1 LIVTIFGGSQPSA
14 SDAAYEEAFQLGAAL
29 AATGHTVCTGGY
41 VGTMEAA
48 SKGAAQAGGHVV
60 GITCRE
66 IESWRPIKVNRWVTE
81 EWSYAT
87 LSERLTALIKRSD
100 AAIALPGG
108 IGTLAEILMAWNHL
122 AIQAITPRPLIL
134 VGEAWKTTLTT
145 FIESQARYIAE
156 HDRAFLHFA
165 KTIKEA
171 VVMIEEFTKNQNK
184 QVTR

>member
-1 LIVTIFGGSQPSA
+1 MIITIFGGSQPSTG
-14 SDAAYEEAFQLGAAL
+14 DAAYEEAYQLGAAL
-29 AATGHTVCTGGY
+29 AKAGHTVCTGGY

-66 IESWRPIKVNRWVTE
+66 IESWRPIKANRWITE

-134 VGEAWKTTLTT
+134 VGEAWRTTLTA
-145 FIESQARYIAE
+145 FIESQALYIAE
-156 HDRAFLHFA
+156 LDRALLHYA

-171 VVMIEEFTKNQNK
+171 VVIIEEFTKISK
-184 QVTR
+184 QAGTR

>member
-1 LIVTIFGGSQPSA
+1 MIITIFGGSQPSA
-14 SDAAYEEAFQLGAAL
+14 GDAAYEEAYEIGAAF
-29 AATGHTVCTGGY
+29 AKAGHTVCTGGY

-48 SKGAAQAGGHVV
+48 SKGASQAGGHVV

-66 IESWRPIKVNRWVTE
+66 IESWRPIKANHWVTE

-122 AIQAITPRPLIL
+122 AIQAITARPLIL
-134 VGEAWKTTLTT
+134 IGEAWKTTLST
-145 FIESQARYIAE
+145 FIDYQATYIAE
-156 HDRAFLHFA
+156 HDRAFLHYA
-165 KTIKEA
+165 KTGKEA
-171 VVMIEEFTKNQNK
+171 VVMIEEFTNNQNK